1 MSHGVTC
8 LLHMFKMTHLSD
20 SKCIC
25 QDYILEW
32 VQPQQVLCAKSAI
45 LYVQFFCCA
54 KSAKRYVQFVF
65 PFCKVFLC
73 KVCKKKCTIF
83 LFLFAIFFWCK
94 VCKKR
99 CNFFFLFAKSFCA
112 KSAKRNVHFFCPRY
126 WNESRDSHAR
136 YGVATI
142 SSLLKIIGLFCK
154 RAL

>member
-83 LFLFAIFFWCK
+83 LFLFAIFF
-94 VCKKR
+94 
-99 CNFFFLFAKSFCA
+99 CA
-112 KSAKRNVHFFCPRY
+112 KSAKRDVNFFFFLQ
-126 WNESRDSHAR
+126 
-136 YGVATI
+136 
-142 SSLLKIIGLFCK
+142 SLFVQSLQKEMYTFFALNIGMSPVTVMRGMGWLRLVVSLKL
-154 RAL
+154 